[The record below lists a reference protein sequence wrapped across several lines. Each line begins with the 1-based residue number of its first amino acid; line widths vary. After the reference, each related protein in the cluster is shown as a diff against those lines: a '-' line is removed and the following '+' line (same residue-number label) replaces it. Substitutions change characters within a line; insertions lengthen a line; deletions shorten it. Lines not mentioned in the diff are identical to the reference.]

1 MWTLKKMWLE
11 VASPLLLHQTMVM
24 MLKMFS
30 IVKIH
35 ASEKYHTLAEK
46 EYYLLAVRTK
56 HTERHN
62 SESTIYN
69 W

>member
-1 MWTLKKMWLE
+1 MDIE
-11 VASPLLLHQTMVM
+11 EDVARSDIATATASDNDNDAE
-24 MLKMFS
+24 MFS

-35 ASEKYHTLAEK
+35 ASEEYHTLAEK